1 MTRPTTSKKPARE
14 PVKPKVL
21 VVEDYADAREMY
33 AEYLSFCGFEVI
45 EAENGQEAL
54 DKAREDP
61 PDAIVM
67 DLSLPVIDGWQA
79 SRMLKTDERTC
90 DIPVLAVSAHAMNG
104 SPDSAMEAGC
114 DDFVSKPAYP
124 QDVEGRLRHLMS
136 KKKRR

>member
-1 MTRPTTSKKPARE
+1 MSRSTPKKSASEQPA
-14 PVKPKVL
+14 KPKVL

-33 AEYLSFCGFEVI
+33 AEYLSFCGFEVM

-54 DKAREDP
+54 DKVRENP

-79 SRMLKTDERTC
+79 SRMLKSDKGTC

-104 SPDSAMEAGC
+104 SPDSALEAGC

-124 QDVEGRLRHLMS
+124 QDVEGRLRHLLS
-136 KKKRR
+136 KKRRR